1 MTLADL
7 PVRRDV
13 PAVSAA
19 QMAEADRITIEDVRL
34 PVEVLME
41 SASRQIAAGAR
52 AYLGSVAGK
61 RIAAFVG
68 TGNNGGDAVGALR
81 HLANWGAVVH
91 ALVVGTRERLRE
103 TTNLQIA
110 RLLVTTDESRSGRVT
125 NVGSRWSNFEKYVE
139 ADLLID
145 GLLGYN
151 ARGAPRDEV
160 AVAIGAAAR
169 TSCPILAVDIPS
181 GIDPDTGEAH
191 GVAIGATLTVTLA
204 LPKRGLLA
212 QQARP
217 FVGELLV
224 ADIGIPHMAF
234 ERIGIKTRGLF
245 DEGDLTRV
253 AL

>member
-1 MTLADL
+1 
-7 PVRRDV
+7 
-13 PAVSAA
+13 
-19 QMAEADRITIEDVRL
+19 
-34 PVEVLME
+34 
-41 SASRQIAAGAR
+41 
-52 AYLGSVAGK
+52 K

-181 GIDPDTGEAH
+181 GIDPDTGDAY
-191 GVAIGATLTVTLA
+191 GVAIDATLTVTLA
-204 LPKRGLLA
+204 RPIAVVGAKESFNWSGYMQGTLEKGTTFHSISADWIVPEV
-212 QQARP
+212 QQRNA
-217 FVGELLV
+217 GE
-224 ADIGIPHMAF
+224 AEYSSSWIGIGGGCVDAGCSVSDATLIQAG
-234 ERIGIKTRGLF
+234 IGH
-245 DEGDLTRV
+245 D
-253 AL
+253 

>member
-181 GIDPDTGEAH
+181 GIDPDTGEAR

-245 DEGDLTRV
+245 DEGDLIRV